1 MNREEWV
8 NKGFVDEPV
17 DKSIDL
23 KAAINELKKEK
34 NAVILG
40 HYYQKGEIQDI
51 ADYIGDSLALAQIA
65 AKTDAD
71 ILVMC
76 GVHFMGETAKV
87 LCPDKK
93 VLVPDLNAGCSL
105 ADSCPA
111 DKFAEFVKAH
121 PGYTVISYVNTTAA
135 VKAVTDVVVTST
147 NAKQIVESFPKDE
160 KIIFGPDRNLGN
172 YINSITGR
180 EMLLWDGACHVHE
193 QFSVEKI
200 VELKA
205 QYPDAVVLD
214 DIRSL
219 HNIGSVFRTADAF
232 RIECIYL
239 CGITATP
246 PHPEMHKTALGAEF
260 TVDWKYVNNAV
271 ETVDN
276 LRSEGYVV
284 YSVEQAEG
292 SIMLDELT
300 LDRSKKYAVVMG
312 NEVKGVQQEVI
323 DHSDGCIEIPQ
334 YGTKHSLNVSVTAG
348 IVIWDLFKKLK

>member
-111 DKFAEFVKAH
+111 DKFAEFVKEH

-205 QYPDAVVLD
+205 QYPDDVVL
-214 DIRSL
+214 
-219 HNIGSVFRTADAF
+219 A
-232 RIECIYL
+232 
-239 CGITATP
+239 
-246 PHPEMHKTALGAEF
+246 HPECKSVVLKLADVVGSTAAL
-260 TVDWKYVNNAV
+260 
-271 ETVDN
+271 
-276 LRSEGYVV
+276 L
-284 YSVEQAEG
+284 
-292 SIMLDELT
+292 
-300 LDRSKKYAVVMG
+300 KYAV
-312 NEVKGVQQEVI
+312 N
-323 DHSDGCIEIPQ
+323 SDKQRFIVATE
-334 YGTKHSLNVSVTAG
+334 AG
-348 IVIWDLFKKLK
+348 IIHEMQKKCPQKTFIPAPPNDSTCGCNECNFMRLNTLEKLYNCLKYEFPEVTVDPEVAKEAVKPIKRMLEISEKLGL

>member
-193 QFSVEKI
+193 QISVEKI

-205 QYPDAVVLD
+205 QYPDAVVL
-214 DIRSL
+214 
-219 HNIGSVFRTADAF
+219 A
-232 RIECIYL
+232 
-239 CGITATP
+239 
-246 PHPEMHKTALGAEF
+246 HPECKSVVLKLADMVGSTAAL
-260 TVDWKYVNNAV
+260 
-271 ETVDN
+271 
-276 LRSEGYVV
+276 L
-284 YSVEQAEG
+284 
-292 SIMLDELT
+292 
-300 LDRSKKYAVVMG
+300 KYAV
-312 NEVKGVQQEVI
+312 N
-323 DHSDGCIEIPQ
+323 SDKQRFIVATE
-334 YGTKHSLNVSVTAG
+334 AG
-348 IVIWDLFKKLK
+348 ILHEMQKKCPQKTFIPAPPNDSTCGCNECNFMRLNTLEKLYNCLKYEFPEVTVDPEVAREAVKPIKRMLEISAKLGL